1 MSKEDLNVDVK
12 IDFQSF
18 DKSNLPDNYIEDLNK
33 FFIKNQFNSDHSDYN
48 DFIFTIKNDDKI
60 KNIHCCCKY
69 FYYINDNMDGMVSDL
84 ESRVKIKLENDENI
98 DDEVEMSGIINFIKE
113 KFEDSPSYKEN
124 KKGFLFILSTEAGKF
139 PIFIDD
145 LGLIFRLEVE
155 NSTEVFDTENYIKK

>member
-1 MSKEDLNVDVK
+1 MTK
-12 IDFQSF
+12 IDKT
-18 DKSNLPDNYIEDLNK
+18 DIENINLI
-33 FFIKNQFNSDHSDYN
+33 IKE
-48 DFIFTIKNDDKI
+48 TKI
-60 KNIHCCCKY
+60 KK
-69 FYYINDNMDGMVSDL
+69 VS
-84 ESRVKIKLENDENI
+84 KIKLKKNNYEIEITTNDFNSTNQNLKQIETLPEKKESPTKTEIENDENI
-98 DDEVEMSGIINFIKE
+98 DDEVEMSGIITFIKE